1 MDKIKAGSSSTES
14 TVSGY
19 KVKVSYIAS
28 SEVETKIREESLAK
42 VIFGG

>member
-1 MDKIKAGSSSTES
+1 VLSVDEEPALILSKNSIKSSA
-14 TVSGY
+14 
-19 KVKVSYIAS
+19 VKK